1 MNAANDRAIGCYF
14 TFHVWNADDGVVV
27 KYPPPFVALH
37 FRAVVVEG
45 CTWACCTVVYAA
57 AALSAWRGSQVPLAC
72 SLREAEFLDE
82 VEGIMRCASFTARTY
97 SAVEKSL
104 SWQFDLILSL
114 SLNALSVT
122 QHMQNWKSPRYWA
135 RWRGSWGFGSC

>member
-1 MNAANDRAIGCYF
+1 MNAANDRAIACYF

-27 KYPPPFVALH
+27 KDPPPFIALH

-45 CTWACCTVVYAA
+45 CSWACCAVVYAA
-57 AALSAWRGSQVPLAC
+57 AALSARGCTQVPLAG
-72 SLREAEFLDE
+72 SLREAKFLDE
-82 VEGIMRCASFTARTY
+82 VEGIVRRASFTARTY

-104 SWQFDLILSL
+104 SWQFDLMLSL

-122 QHMQNWKSPRYWA
+122 QHMQHWKSPRNWT
-135 RWRGSWGFGSC
+135 RWRGGWGFGSC